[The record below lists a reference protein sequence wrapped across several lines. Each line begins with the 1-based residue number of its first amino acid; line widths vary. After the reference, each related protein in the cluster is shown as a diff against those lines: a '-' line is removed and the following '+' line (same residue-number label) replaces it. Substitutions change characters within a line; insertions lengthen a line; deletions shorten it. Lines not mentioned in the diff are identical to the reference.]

1 MYAPSKDLGVQ
12 SDDTVS
18 MSVYAMATYTD
29 PDCTVKNTINPM
41 AILSSSC
48 ASSSCCE
55 TTTVTDSNTS
65 ISYMILESV
74 PLCPSVDVIN
84 GDVEE
89 GSDFLDSDANG
100 ISLFNWQFFVFLVAG
115 SMILCH
121 INERKQIFDNS
132 GYTNVDNNDESV
144 EVGLP
149 SIQGSDKMFRTIY
162 SSDYQEVG

>member
-1 MYAPSKDLGVQ
+1 MYGIYVYAPSKDLGVQ

-18 MSVYAMATYTD
+18 MNVYAMATYTD
-29 PDCTVKNTINPM
+29 SDCTVKNTINPM

-55 TTTVTDSNTS
+55 TTTVIESNTS

-84 GDVEE
+84 GDIEE
-89 GSDFLDSDANG
+89 SNANET
-100 ISLFNWQFFVFLVAG
+100 SLFTWQFFVFLVAG
-115 SMILCH
+115 YMILFH
-121 INERKQIFDNS
+121 INERKRIFDNS

-144 EVGLP
+144 EVELP
-149 SIQGSDKMFRTIY
+149 SIQGSDKMFRTIHI
-162 SSDYQEVG
+162 SDYQQVG